1 MSITETPAAAPPPP
15 PAAPGP
21 KPSGFQR
28 ILGVLISPDETF
40 ASIARQPDFLAPLL
54 VILIL
59 SGIGGFIFA
68 QRVDFTAPAREAM
81 EEKGNMSE
89 AQMESAL
96 KITAVVSK
104 IIAYG
109 SPVVSVIILLIIAGV
124 MLMAFRMMG
133 GEGTFKQAFSVT
145 LYAWMP
151 LIIFNLVMVV
161 IIAMKTGVTALDLPT
176 LVMSNPAFLVTMKEQ
191 PLLFALLGTID
202 IFAIWSLVLFIFG
215 FSHVS
220 RFSKSKSAAIV
231 ITVWVIWT
239 CIRLIGPA
247 IRAMRT

>member
-1 MSITETPAAAPPPP
+1 MTVSDTPATAPPP

-21 KPSGFQR
+21 KPNGFQR
-28 ILGVLISPDETF
+28 IIGVLISPDETF

-59 SGIGGFIFA
+59 AAIGGFIFA

-81 EEKGNMSE
+81 EQRGNMSE

-96 KITAVVSK
+96 KITATISK
-104 IIAYG
+104 VISYG
-109 SPVVSVIILLIIAGV
+109 SPLFSVIVLLIVAGV
-124 MLMAFRMMG
+124 FLLAFRMMG

-145 LYAWMP
+145 LYGWMP
-151 LIIFNLVMVV
+151 LTILNIIVLV
-161 IIAMKTGVTALDLPT
+161 IIASKTGITALDLPT
-176 LVMSNPAFLVTMKEQ
+176 LVMSNPAFLVTMKEH
-191 PLLFALLGTID
+191 PFLFTLLASIDLFTI
-202 IFAIWSLVLFIFG
+202 WTLVLFIFG
-215 FSHVS
+215 FSYVAK
-220 RFSKSKSAAIV
+220 FSKSKSAAIV

-247 IRAMRT
+247 IRALRA

>member
-1 MSITETPAAAPPPP
+1 MTTSDIPATAPPPP
-15 PAAPGP
+15 PAPGP
-21 KPSGFQR
+21 KPNGFQR
-28 ILGVLISPDETF
+28 IIGVLISPDETF

-54 VILIL
+54 IILIL
-59 SGIGGFIFA
+59 SAIGGYIFA
-68 QRVDFTAPAREAM
+68 QRVDFTAAAREAM
-81 EEKGNMSE
+81 EERGNMSE

-96 KITAVVSK
+96 KITATVSK
-104 IIAYG
+104 IIGYG
-109 SPVVSVIILLIIAGV
+109 SPVVSLISLLIIAGV
-124 MLMAFRMMG
+124 LLLAFRMMG

-151 LIIFNLVMVV
+151 LVIFYIVMDV
-161 IIAMKTGVTALDLPT
+161 IIASKTGITVLDLPT
-176 LVMSNPAFLVTMKEQ
+176 LVMSNPAFLVTMKEH
-191 PLLFALLGTID
+191 PLLFALLAAID

-247 IRAMRT
+247 IRALKG

>member
-1 MSITETPAAAPPPP
+1 MTVSDSPATAPPP

-21 KPSGFQR
+21 KPNGFQR
-28 ILGVLISPDETF
+28 IIGALISPDETF

-59 SGIGGFIFA
+59 AAIGGFIFA

-81 EEKGNMSE
+81 EQRGNMSE

-96 KITAVVSK
+96 KITATISK
-104 IIAYG
+104 VISYG
-109 SPVVSVIILLIIAGV
+109 SPLFSVIVLLIVAGV
-124 MLMAFRMMG
+124 MLLAFRMMG

-151 LIIFNLVMVV
+151 LTILNIIVLV
-161 IIAMKTGVTALDLPT
+161 IIASKTGITALDLPT
-176 LVMSNPAFLVTMKEQ
+176 LVMSNPAFLVTMKEH
-191 PLLFALLGTID
+191 PFLFTLLASID
-202 IFAIWSLVLFIFG
+202 IFTIWTLVLFIFG
-215 FSHVS
+215 FSYLAK
-220 RFSKSKSAAIV
+220 FSKSKSAAVV

-247 IRAMRT
+247 IRALKG

>member
-1 MSITETPAAAPPPP
+1 MTISETPASAPPP

-28 ILGVLISPDETF
+28 IIGVLISPNETF

-54 VILIL
+54 IILIL
-59 SGIGGFIFA
+59 AAIGGFIFA
-68 QRVDFTAPAREAM
+68 QRVDMTAPAREAM
-81 EEKGNMSE
+81 EERGNMSE

-96 KITAVVSK
+96 KITAMVSK

-109 SPVVSVIILLIIAGV
+109 SPLISLISLVIIAAVLL
-124 MLMAFRMMG
+124 LAFRMMG

-151 LIIFNLVMVV
+151 LVIFYIVMDV
-161 IIAMKTGVTALDLPT
+161 IIASKTGITVLDLPT
-176 LVMSNPAFLVTMKEQ
+176 LVMSNPAFLVTMKEH
-191 PLLFALLGTID
+191 PLLFALLAAID

-215 FSHVS
+215 FSYVAG
-220 RFSKSKSAAIV
+220 FSKSKSATVV

-239 CIRLIGPA
+239 CIKLIGPA
-247 IRAMRT
+247 IRALRG